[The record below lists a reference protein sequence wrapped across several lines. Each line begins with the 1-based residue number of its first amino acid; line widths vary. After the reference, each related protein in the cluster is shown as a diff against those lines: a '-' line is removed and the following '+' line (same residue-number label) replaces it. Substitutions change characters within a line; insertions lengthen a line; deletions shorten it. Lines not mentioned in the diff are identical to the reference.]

1 MLLLLGALLLGCLAL
16 DCLLLSFLFSHLTLL
31 IMDHLYQLKLFKPSQ

>member
-1 MLLLLGALLLGCLAL
+1 MLLLLGALLLLGGLPL

-31 IMDHLYQLKLFKPSQ
+31 